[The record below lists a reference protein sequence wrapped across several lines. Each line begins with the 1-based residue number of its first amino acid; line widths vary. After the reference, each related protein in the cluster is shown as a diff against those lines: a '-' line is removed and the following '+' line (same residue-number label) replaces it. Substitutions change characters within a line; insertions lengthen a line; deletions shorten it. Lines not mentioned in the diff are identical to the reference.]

1 MKKSTLGKCLLLLVL
16 AWLFASCSVAVA
28 QQAPALASYKQVP
41 IEQWQQLKQNQQELL
56 LKLSEA
62 KLQATTLKNQSEELT
77 MRLTLVEEELTQCQ
91 QELTTLNTNL
101 QNASDWQERAR
112 QSLTELT
119 NQIEAER
126 KKQQAIERKHRLQ
139 KIAWFIGGYILG
151 KEVGK
156 AVD

>member
-16 AWLFASCSVAVA
+16 AWLCASCSVAVA

-77 MRLTLVEEELTQCQ
+77 MRLTLVEEELTNSQ
-91 QELTTLNTNL
+91 QELTIL
-101 QNASDWQERAR
+101 NASLENAKSWQEKAR
-112 QSLTELT
+112 TSLQELTE
-119 NQIEAER
+119 QIEAER
-126 KKQQAIERKHRLQ
+126 KKQEAVQSRLRVQ
-139 KIAWFIGGYILG
+139 RTFAYILLG
-151 KEVGK
+151 L
-156 AVD
+156 AVIHK